1 MNKIKNQTVEAEGET
16 IPLPKLSEVTVKE
29 GRWYVAT
36 CPELGVTSQGTTRS
50 EAHEMLVEAI
60 TLWLKYASAAEIK
73 RQCSK
78 GARVHALELKRPA
91 RRKAAPATKPRLTY
105 A

>member
-1 MNKIKNQTVEAEGET
+1 MNKIKNQSVEAEGEI
-16 IPLPKLSEVTVKE
+16 IPLPTLSEVTVKE

-36 CPELGVTSQGTTRS
+36 CPELGITSQGATRS

-60 TLWLKYASAAEIK
+60 TLWLKHASAAEIK

-78 GARVHALELKRPA
+78 GARVRLLELKRPS
-91 RRKAAPATKPRLTY
+91 RRKAAPAAKPRLAY

>member
-1 MNKIKNQTVEAEGET
+1 MNKIKNQTVEAEGEV
-16 IPLPKLSEVTVKE
+16 IPLPALSEVTVKE

-36 CPELGVTSQGTTRS
+36 CPELGVTSQGSTRAES
-50 EAHEMLVEAI
+50 HEMLVEAI
-60 TLWLKYASAAEIK
+60 TLWLKHASAAEIK

-78 GARVHALELKRPA
+78 GARVHVLELKRLP
-91 RRKAAPATKPRLTY
+91 RRKAAAATKPRLAY